1 MRQLYFRRT
10 SSSNV
15 GQFEDAN
22 DERCHLWT
30 LLHNGDEFFGFA
42 TAIREKLY
50 ECVVHLESDKRVSRT
65 MHFKTHFFSPA
76 ILSPSFASQKIHR
89 MNPSNVSWI
98 PILSNYFSRYLP
110 RCNISNA
117 SYNLHY
123 GNGRETRRCVGM
135 IESLVLERSFFVRRL
150 AASFL
155 LQVIGI
161 SRTKD
166 IYVYDCWLPG
176 GPWNDAS
183 ALHSK
188 DPVGRP
194 YRVSVY
200 HPYICLPPSTGF
212 FTVFDRKRG
221 TLKENLHT
229 QRDWSS
235 GPVKSR
241 GSLVSDFEKFCTGG
255 PIFVLWQK
263 LFKDI
268 KLRDLSSWQEILSFL
283 SLK

>member
-15 GQFEDAN
+15 GWFEDAN

-42 TAIREKLY
+42 TAIHEKLY

-76 ILSPSFASQKIHR
+76 ILSPSFASQKIQQ

-117 SYNLHY
+117 SYNLHH
-123 GNGRETRRCVGM
+123 GNGCETSRCVGM
-135 IESLVLERSFFVRRL
+135 IESSVFERSFFVQRI

-166 IYVYDCWLPG
+166 ICIWLLVTRWSLEWRLGLTFERSSRQTLPRLG
-176 GPWNDAS
+176 
-183 ALHSK
+183 
-188 DPVGRP
+188 
-194 YRVSVY
+194 
-200 HPYICLPPSTGF
+200 LPPIHLPAPEYRLLHGVWSKRWNF
-212 FTVFDRKRG
+212 KRKPAHSAWLIVRA
-221 TLKENLHT
+221 
-229 QRDWSS
+229 
-235 GPVKSR
+235 
-241 GSLVSDFEKFCTGG
+241 C
-255 PIFVLWQK
+255 
-263 LFKDI
+263 
-268 KLRDLSSWQEILSFL
+268 
-283 SLK
+283 